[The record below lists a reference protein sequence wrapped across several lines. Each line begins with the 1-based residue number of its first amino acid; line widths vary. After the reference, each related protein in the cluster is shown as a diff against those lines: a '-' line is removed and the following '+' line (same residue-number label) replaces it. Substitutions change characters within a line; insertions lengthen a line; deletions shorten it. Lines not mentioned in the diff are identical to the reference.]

1 MTADE
6 RRIFDL
12 DTVAGLVTGALLLLV
27 TLVIVIGQQM
37 GIRITAQLPPD
48 RTLGPFEALTFV
60 FSEPV
65 AGSLAVKAFSI
76 QPAVKGRFQW
86 ADSRTLHF
94 IPTEP
99 YQSGTVY
106 TLSFTPTLL
115 TKSGGA
121 IKKLQSWKFQIRQ
134 PLIVYLV
141 SDNEQS
147 RLWTIERDTGK
158 TAPITGNTFKIY
170 DFDAAQNGEFIIFA
184 AVNDQKGL
192 DLWRVS
198 RTGGT
203 AVLMLQC
210 GSDRCTAPTIAPD
223 NRRVVY
229 VREAA
234 GPTPAVPYGAP
245 RLGILDLET
254 KQDAPLYEDQQIIG
268 IQPTWSPDG
277 TRLSSYDG
285 IKKEYRLLDLITGS
299 QVTIPSQIGDSVT
312 WSADGST
319 LVYTDLDTNEFGL
332 HTRIREA
339 KIITNEITTLFGE
352 KDDQDYKYNSLA
364 WSPTDDTLVI
374 GLRQNADD
382 PAEALWLMRPATLD
396 GQSVA
401 DEPGYVY
408 NDPIWDPWGRG
419 FIFSQFQ
426 LKGVYKPEIGIWR
439 QDSAGPRVLA
449 DGIMPHWLP

>member
-1 MTADE
+1 MIADG

-12 DTVAGLVTGALLLLV
+12 DTVAGLVTGTLLLMV
-27 TLVIVIGQQM
+27 TIVIVIGQQL
-37 GIRITAQLPPD
+37 GIRVTAQLPSGGMA
-48 RTLGPFEALTFV
+48 GPFSELTFA

-65 AGSLAVKAFSI
+65 DGSLAVKTFSI
-76 QPAVKGRFQW
+76 QPAVKGKFQW
-86 ADSRTLHF
+86 ADSKTLHF

-121 IKKLQSWKFQIRQ
+121 IKKRQSWKFQIRQ

-141 SDNEQS
+141 TDNGLG
-147 RLWTIERDTGK
+147 RLWTMARDSGQVNPLTDGS
-158 TAPITGNTFKIY
+158 FKIY
-170 DFDAAQNGEFIIFA
+170 NFDAAHNGEFVIFA
-184 AVNDQKGL
+184 AINDQNGI
-192 DLWRVS
+192 DLWRIN

-203 AVLMLQC
+203 ATLLLAC
-210 GSDRCTAPTIAPD
+210 GTDRCSSPVIAPD
-223 NRRVVY
+223 ERRVAY

-234 GPTPAVPYGAP
+234 GPTPDLPYGAP
-245 RLGILDLET
+245 RIGILDLET
-254 KQDAPLYEDQQIIG
+254 KQDASLYEDQQIIG
-268 IQPTWSPDG
+268 IDPKWSPDG

-285 IKKEYRLLDLITGS
+285 VKKEYLLLDLITGN
-299 QVTIPSQIGDSVT
+299 QVTIPSQIGDAVT

-352 KDDQDYKYNSLA
+352 KDERDYKYDSLA
-364 WSPTDDTLVI
+364 WSPTEDTLVI
-374 GLRQNADD
+374 GLRPNADD

-396 GQSVA
+396 GQAVA

-408 NDPIWDPWGRG
+408 SNPIWDPWGTG
-419 FIFSQFQ
+419 FIFSQFR
-426 LKGVYKPEIGIWR
+426 LKGAYQPAIGLWMKGTQKPH
-439 QDSAGPRVLA
+439 VLA
-449 DGIMPHWLP
+449 NGIMPHWLP